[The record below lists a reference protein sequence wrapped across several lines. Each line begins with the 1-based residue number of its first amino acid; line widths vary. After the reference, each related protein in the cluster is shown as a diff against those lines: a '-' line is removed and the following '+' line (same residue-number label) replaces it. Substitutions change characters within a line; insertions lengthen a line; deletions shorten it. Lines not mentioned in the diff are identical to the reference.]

1 MRFVSENNFAA
12 LMGTSNS
19 TAQKWAESGVYP
31 SHVVNGIRGF
41 DMEELT
47 EIPEVSEMINGKW
60 DEESHV
66 EPLRQYTS
74 VELFAGGGGLALGM
88 SLAGFHHVLLNEFDT
103 SACKTL
109 RTNRPDWNVIEGDVR
124 HIDFTP
130 LREKVDFLSG
140 GFPCQAF
147 SYAGKQGGFNDTRG
161 TLFFELARAVKE
173 IRPKVF
179 MGENVKGLTSH
190 EDGKTFATICNV
202 IRELGYTLV
211 EPRVLK
217 AIMYQ
222 VPQKRERLILI
233 AIRND
238 IAKRVQFHWPS
249 PYERVLT
256 LRDALYKSVIFD
268 KNVPQSEGVKYPEKK
283 KRVLELVPQGGD
295 WRDLPEDVARD
306 YMGGS
311 WLLGGGKTGMARRLS
326 LDEPSLTLTCAPAQK
341 QTERCHPLET
351 RPLTVREY
359 ARIQTFP
366 DYWQFQG
373 PMSAKYK
380 QIGNAVPVNLAW
392 AIGRSLIRLFN
403 DIQTEFPSETQDCT
417 TAVREIM
424 RKQSH
429 LVEVK
434 DNKTQTSKVEAVYT
448 QLNFLDMLDEFEGV
462 NSEAMMVRE
471 DEPIAYGRYR
481 APMYPTE
488 FHEKF
493 YIARGN
499 VFDVESFWADGVAAF
514 VKGGFNNISAS
525 YDEFKTTPHE
535 GVHVAVY
542 LYNNPGT
549 TDPTPENVN
558 DLVAA
563 ALNSLVEKGA
573 KVITMPPINIV
584 GVKAKEKDALTA
596 QAVVAWLKDN
606 GEKINR
612 LIIVDKEGV

>member
-1 MRFVSENNFAA
+1 MRFISENNFAA

-47 EIPEVSEMINGKW
+47 GISEVSEMINGKW

-109 RTNRPDWNVIEGDVR
+109 RSNRPDWNVIEGDVR

-130 LREKVDFLSG
+130 LRDKVDFLSG

-161 TLFFELARAVKE
+161 TLFFELARAVTE

-190 EDGKTFATICNV
+190 EDGKTFGTICNV

-238 IAKRVQFHWPS
+238 IAERVQFHWPS

-256 LRDALYKSVIFD
+256 LRDAFYKSIIFD
-268 KNVPQSEGVKYPEKK
+268 KNVPKSEGVKYPEKK
-283 KRVLELVPQGGD
+283 QRVLELVPQGGD
-295 WRDLPEDVARD
+295 WRDLPEDVARE

-366 DYWQFQG
+366 DYWKFQG
-373 PMSAKYK
+373 TMSAKYK

-403 DIQTEFPSETQDCT
+403 DIQTEVPTETQDCAS
-417 TAVREIM
+417 AVREIM
-424 RKQSH
+424 SKQSQ
-429 LVEVK
+429 LVVVK
-434 DNKTQTSKVEAVYT
+434 DKKTQTSEIETVST
-448 QLNFLDMLDEFEGV
+448 QLNFFDLFEQYGE
-462 NSEAMMVRE
+462 NSIVENTMVRE
-471 DEPIAYGRYR
+471 GFAEYR
-481 APMYPTE
+481 VNTNNNQLPLDLTKKLLICNVKKDNWEQYLDGTAKIYYTGKKFPTTVALNKLYY
-488 FHEKF
+488 FMPYLSGKGIRDL
-493 YIARGN
+493 YYIKIARLGYR
-499 VFDVESFWADGVAAF
+499 
-514 VKGGFNNISAS
+514 K
-525 YDEFKTTPHE
+525 E
-535 GVHVAVY
+535 GQK
-542 LYNNPGT
+542 NE
-549 TDPTPENVN
+549 DPN
-558 DLVAA
+558 DLR
-563 ALNSLVEKGA
+563 LVFEIERVGQLFDDYK
-573 KVITMPPINIV
+573 KVKLEIWRTFTDTTMGEMIN
-584 GVKAKEKDALTA
+584 L
-596 QAVVAWLKDN
+596 
-606 GEKINR
+606 
-612 LIIVDKEGV
+612 

>member
-19 TAQKWAESGVYP
+19 TAQKWADSGVYP
-31 SHVVNGIRGF
+31 SHIVNGVRGF

-47 EIPEVSEMINGKW
+47 EIPEVCEMINGKW
-60 DEESHV
+60 DEEFQV

-130 LREKVDFLSG
+130 LRDKVDFLSG

-161 TLFFELARAVKE
+161 TLFFELARAVTE

-190 EDGKTFATICNV
+190 EDGKTFDTICNV
-202 IRELGYTLV
+202 IKELGYTLV

-268 KNVPQSEGVKYPEKK
+268 KNVPKSEGVKYPEKK
-283 KRVLELVPQGGD
+283 QRVLELVPQGGD
-295 WRDLPEDVARD
+295 WRDLPEDVARE

-373 PMSAKYK
+373 TMSAKYK

-403 DIQTEFPSETQDCT
+403 DIQVKFPSETQDCAK
-417 TAVREIM
+417 AVREIM
-424 RKQSH
+424 RKQSQ
-429 LVEVK
+429 LVVVK
-434 DNKTQTSKVEAVYT
+434 DNKTQTSKVEAICT
-448 QLNFLDMLDEFEGV
+448 QLNFLDLFDQYELDPITQ
-462 NSEAMMVRE
+462 NCMVRE
-471 DEPIAYGRYR
+471 DIEIEYGTRQTKPSLKVGLAKNLLICNVKKDNWEQYLDGT
-481 APMYPTE
+481 AKIYYTGKKFPTTVALNKLYY
-488 FHEKF
+488 FMPYLSGKGIRDL
-493 YIARGN
+493 YYIKIARLGYR
-499 VFDVESFWADGVAAF
+499 
-514 VKGGFNNISAS
+514 K
-525 YDEFKTTPHE
+525 E
-535 GVHVAVY
+535 GQ
-542 LYNNPGT
+542 
-549 TDPTPENVN
+549 ENEDKN
-558 DLVAA
+558 DLR
-563 ALNSLVEKGA
+563 LVFEIERVGQLFDDYK
-573 KVITMPPINIV
+573 KVKLEIWRTFTDTTMENI
-584 GVKAKEKDALTA
+584 
-596 QAVVAWLKDN
+596 LKS
-606 GEKINR
+606 E
-612 LIIVDKEGV
+612 